1 VRADVPEVKWF
12 TATSWQG
19 GGLVV
24 DRLDEVAP
32 GEYRTTQPIPLD
44 GDWKTMIR
52 LHTGRTLSA
61 LPVYLPADPAIPVPG
76 IPVRDE
82 LTRAF
87 GPEQQLLQRE
97 RKTGVAGW
105 LWAAGY
111 GVVLA
116 IALAFLGALVW
127 GVRRVSS
134 APGRPAERE
143 HVQQQRKRHRGHQQ
157 REPAPQQ

>member
-1 VRADVPEVKWF
+1 
-12 TATSWQG
+12 
-19 GGLVV
+19 
-24 DRLDEVAP
+24 
-32 GEYRTTQPIPLD
+32 
-44 GDWKTMIR
+44 
-52 LHTGRTLSA
+52 
-61 LPVYLPADPAIPVPG
+61 
-76 IPVRDE
+76 VRDE

-87 GPEQQLLQRE
+87 GPEQRLLQRE

-134 APGRPAERE
+134 APGRPAEHE
-143 HVQQQRKRHRGHQQ
+143 HVQQQRQRHRAHQQ